1 MFQIF
6 LGLQRVAHFEKGPQE
21 SEGTLATFARERLRR
36 KYKLQ
41 NKYLLYK
48 YKYRTSLVEMP
59 LVLPWVRRD
68 PWAPRRHPG
77 PETWGSLSLQRAP
90 WNPHRDKAKVPPR
103 WWADEE
109 GREGVGVP
117 HAHQASDGHKVDHLV
132 QHRQSEG
139 IEIHI
144 LRLIRPWCHLHWKC
158 LSLCW
163 SAPAPPKILLS
174 PQTENIF

>member
-1 MFQIF
+1 MT
-6 LGLQRVAHFEKGPQE
+6 HFEKGPQE

-68 PWAPRRHPG
+68 LWAPRRPPG

-117 HAHQASDGHKVDHLV
+117 HDPPASGGHKVDHLV
-132 QHRQSEG
+132 QHPQSEC
-139 IEIHI
+139 IKIHI
-144 LRLIRPWCHLHWKC
+144 LRLIKLCHLHWKC

-163 SAPAPPKILLS
+163 SAPAPPKILPS
-174 PQTENIF
+174 PQTENIFLIVEL